1 MAFKRQLSDHGKD
14 SFGQAAVIP
23 RQGICSAGRP
33 VAVSRT
39 LTAEVT
45 HVRDILSR
53 ITKWWEADES
63 FGLATVVRTYRSAPR
78 DPGAALAVSAAGDHE
93 VVGSVSGG
101 CVEGAVYE
109 LSLDVCQTGTPVLQ
123 TYGVS
128 DDDAFA
134 VGLTCG
140 GIIDIFVERID
151 KASFPEL
158 GEIAAAVERG
168 EPVAVATVLS
178 GPGQVGARRVIWG
191 RETSA
196 DAGEDGW
203 HHGASGTLGTS
214 RLDAAADDDVR
225 GMLAQGLTGIRRYG
239 EHGERRGDDLSVFV
253 NSFAPPPRMLVFGAI
268 DFAAAVARAGKF
280 LGYHVTVCDARK
292 VFATASR
299 FPDADDVVVDWP
311 HRFLAGADVDAR
323 TVICVLTHDPKFDVP
338 LLEVALRTPAG
349 YIGAMGSRRTHDD
362 RLARL
367 REVGLTEEELS
378 RLRSPIGLDLGART
392 PEETAVSIAAE
403 LIQLRWG
410 GTGQA
415 LTDTEGRIHHQLALS

>member
-1 MAFKRQLSDHGKD
+1 
-14 SFGQAAVIP
+14 
-23 RQGICSAGRP
+23 
-33 VAVSRT
+33 
-39 LTAEVT
+39 
-45 HVRDILSR
+45 
-53 ITKWWEADES
+53 
-63 FGLATVVRTYRSAPR
+63 
-78 DPGAALAVSAAGDHE
+78 
-93 VVGSVSGG
+93 VSGG

-109 LSLDVCQTGTPVLQ
+109 LSIDVCQDGSPVLQ

-140 GIIDIFVERID
+140 GILDIFVERIS
-151 KASFPEL
+151 KESFPEL

-168 EPVAVATVLS
+168 EPVAVATVIG
-178 GPGQVGARRVIWG
+178 GPGQVGARRVIWAGDAQG
-191 RETSA
+191 RSGGDA
-196 DAGEDGW
+196 DEDAW
-203 HHGASGTLGTS
+203 HLGASGTLGSGS
-214 RLDAAADDDVR
+214 RLDAAVDDDVR

-239 EHGERRGDDLSVFV
+239 AHGERRGDELSVFV

-268 DFAAAVARAGKF
+268 DFAAAVARVGKF

-299 FPDADDVVVDWP
+299 FPDADEVIVEWP
-311 HRFLAGADVDAR
+311 HRFLAGTTIDGR

-367 REVGLTEEELS
+367 REVGLTEDELA

-410 GTGQA
+410 GSGQP
-415 LTDTEGRIHHQLALS
+415 LTATDGRIHHQLIG